1 MVGER
6 GAGAIEDEHPQPA
19 PHRAIIEAAMQT
31 NDLTRKRMISPVLCY
46 WRKQDQAIAWKFSDW
61 LKVSET
67 NHLICNELR
76 MARLVYQSFLKA
88 TKATVEDR

>member
-1 MVGER
+1 MVGEG

-19 PHRAIIEAAMQT
+19 PHRVIIEAAMQT
-31 NDLTRKRMISPVLCY
+31 ND
-46 WRKQDQAIAWKFSDW
+46 
-61 LKVSET
+61 
-67 NHLICNELR
+67 LR